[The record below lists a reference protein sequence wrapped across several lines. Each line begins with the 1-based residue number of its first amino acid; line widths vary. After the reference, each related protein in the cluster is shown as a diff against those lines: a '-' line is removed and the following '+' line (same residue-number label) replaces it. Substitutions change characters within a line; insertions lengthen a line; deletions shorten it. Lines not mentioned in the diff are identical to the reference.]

1 MIRGTVCRG
10 LLLSLLVVGPALRCA
25 AADEVQVVSQKA
37 AQRFVGGEAQV
48 VPAFQKAS
56 EWIQHHLWV
65 ETEFDSDGDGR
76 RDRMH
81 VDVTRPKQTDT
92 EGLKVHVIY
101 ESSPYFSGTG
111 ASGAQ
116 FFWDPRQPLGKPQ
129 KKHAVPPA
137 IEFQKDLGMISDSH
151 VTDWV
156 PRGFAVVHSSSPGT
170 GRSQGCPTV
179 GGLNESL
186 APKAVIDWLNGR
198 AKGFSSP
205 DGDEQVQATWA
216 TGKVGMTGTSYNGT
230 IPLAAATTGV
240 EGLEAI
246 IPVAPNTSYYHYYR
260 SHGLVRHPGGYMG
273 EDIDVLYNF
282 INSGDP
288 KIRTYCDCEVRE
300 KVMLAEID
308 RTTGDY
314 NAFWAGRDYLNQLA
328 PLKAA
333 TLMAHAFND
342 WNVMPEHSVR
352 IYEAIKAKGVPA
364 QAYFHQGGHGGPP
377 PLKQMNRWFTRYVCG
392 VQNDVEK
399 DPKSWIVRETAS
411 RGAPDSYADYPHPE
425 SGIVTFRPE
434 KGGVAVG
441 KLLRGSLQSDAPKQ
455 GPETLIDN
463 FSFGG
468 ATLAKAEWTQHR
480 LMYATPTLK
489 QSVHLSGTATIRIRV
504 ASSRA
509 TANLSV
515 WLVSLP
521 WTDSRVITDDVITRG
536 WADPQ
541 NHRSLSESEP
551 LEPGKFYDLTF
562 TLQPDDQ
569 VIRPG
574 EQIGLM
580 IFSSD
585 RDFTLWPD
593 PGTELTVDLDHTELD
608 LPIVGGE
615 ASWLQAVE

>member
-1 MIRGTVCRG
+1 MIRGPVCNWM
-10 LLLSLLVVGPALRCA
+10 LLSFFLLGPALRLTI
-25 AADEVQVVSQKA
+25 ADEVQAVPQKA
-37 AQRFVGGEAQV
+37 AQQFVGGEAQV

-56 EWIQHHLWV
+56 EWIRHHLWV

-111 ASGAQ
+111 TSGAE
-116 FFWDPRQPLGKPQ
+116 FFWDPRQPLGQPQ
-129 KKHAVPPA
+129 KKHAIPPG
-137 IEFQKDLGMISDSH
+137 IDFQKDLGMISDSH

-179 GGLNESL
+179 GGVNESL
-186 APKAVIDWLNGR
+186 APKAVVDWLNGR
-198 AKGFSSP
+198 VKGFSSP
-205 DGDEQVQATWA
+205 DGEEPIQATWA

-240 EGLEAI
+240 DGLEAI

-288 KIRTYCDCEVRE
+288 KKRTYCDCEIRD

-314 NAFWAGRDYLNQLA
+314 NAFWAGRDYLNQLG

-352 IYEAIKAKGVPA
+352 IYQAIKAKGVPA

-399 DPKSWIVRETAS
+399 DPKSWIVRETAT
-411 RGAPDSYADYPHPE
+411 RGTPDSYADYPHPE
-425 SGIVTFRPE
+425 SRIITFRPE

-441 KLLRGSLQSDAPKQ
+441 KLLHGSLQSDAQKQ
-455 GPETLIDN
+455 GTETLIDN

-480 LMYATPTLK
+480 LMYATPKLK

-541 NHRSLSESEP
+541 NHRSLSDSEP
-551 LEPGKFYDLTF
+551 LEPGRFYDLTF

-580 IFSSD
+580 IFSTD

-593 PGTELTVDLDHTELD
+593 PGTELTVDLDQTELD

>member
-1 MIRGTVCRG
+1 
-10 LLLSLLVVGPALRCA
+10 
-25 AADEVQVVSQKA
+25 
-37 AQRFVGGEAQV
+37 
-48 VPAFQKAS
+48 
-56 EWIQHHLWV
+56 
-65 ETEFDSDGDGR
+65 
-76 RDRMH
+76 
-81 VDVTRPKQTDT
+81 
-92 EGLKVHVIY
+92 
-101 ESSPYFSGTG
+101 
-111 ASGAQ
+111 
-116 FFWDPRQPLGKPQ
+116 
-129 KKHAVPPA
+129 
-137 IEFQKDLGMISDSH
+137 
-151 VTDWV
+151 
-156 PRGFAVVHSSSPGT
+156 
-170 GRSQGCPTV
+170 
-179 GGLNESL
+179 
-186 APKAVIDWLNGR
+186 
-198 AKGFSSP
+198 
-205 DGDEQVQATWA
+205 
-216 TGKVGMTGTSYNGT
+216 
-230 IPLAAATTGV
+230 
-240 EGLEAI
+240 
-246 IPVAPNTSYYHYYR
+246 
-260 SHGLVRHPGGYMG
+260 MG

-288 KIRTYCDCEVRE
+288 KKRTYCDCEIRD

-314 NAFWAGRDYLNQLA
+314 NAFWAGRDYLNQLG

-352 IYEAIKAKGVPA
+352 IYQAIKAKGVPA

-399 DPKSWIVRETAS
+399 DPKSWIVRETAT
-411 RGAPDSYADYPHPE
+411 RGTPDSYADYPHPE
-425 SGIVTFRPE
+425 SRIITFRPE

-441 KLLRGSLQSDAPKQ
+441 KLLHGSLQSDAQKQ
-455 GPETLIDN
+455 GTETLIDN

-480 LMYATPTLK
+480 LMYATPKLK

-541 NHRSLSESEP
+541 NHRSLSDSEP
-551 LEPGKFYDLTF
+551 LEPGRFYDLTF

-580 IFSSD
+580 IFSTD

-593 PGTELTVDLDHTELD
+593 PGTELTVDLDQTELD